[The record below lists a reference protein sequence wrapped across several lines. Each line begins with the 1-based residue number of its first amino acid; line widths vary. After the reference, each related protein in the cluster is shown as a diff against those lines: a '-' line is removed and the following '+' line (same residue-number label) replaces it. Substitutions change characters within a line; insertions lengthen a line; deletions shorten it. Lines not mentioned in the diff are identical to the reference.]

1 MMGTVRRTKEL
12 TAGLLLTFLTSSANA
27 ETSPADIFNSGKEVI
42 KEGSSFISYL
52 FGFVMFLLYLG
63 IILYGFK
70 LGFDG
75 YQEESQRMGA
85 QTGKQKILTFLKH
98 QLPTGFLA
106 TVLVVVGSYF
116 LARIHP
122 ALSVFY
128 LFQKFFSL

>member
-1 MMGTVRRTKEL
+1 MVGTVRKKAGVL
-12 TAGLLLTFLTSSANA
+12 TAGILTLLATPSFGAA
-27 ETSPADIFNSGKEVI
+27 SPGDIFNSGKQVI
-42 KEGSSFISYL
+42 KEGSSFLSYT
-52 FGFVMFLLYLG
+52 FGFAMFLLYLG

-75 YQEESQRMGA
+75 YHEESQRMGA
-85 QTGKQKILTFLKH
+85 QTGKQKIFAFIKH

-116 LARIHP
+116 LSKIHP